1 MIAMC
6 IRAGIWVYLI
16 GIHWDDKQTID
27 TFLSSK
33 HGVDLSSKHVV
44 VKPTSGDTSWDVMI
58 TWFSPQRS
66 LDTPKC
72 PMSLLGKPMIQYRI

>member
-16 GIHWDDKQTID
+16 GIHWDDKQTLD

-33 HGVDLSSKHVV
+33 HGVDLSSQTCGCETNQWGYCMGCNDYMV
-44 VKPTSGDTSWDVMI
+44 
-58 TWFSPQRS
+58 
-66 LDTPKC
+66 
-72 PMSLLGKPMIQYRI
+72 